1 MDNYILSPID
11 PVSLYVLIS
20 QFRPS
25 DVLPSF
31 LRFYFQVRA
40 FSIDLI
46 HDTRHLCTR
55 SRIDGIKAVSRCIS
69 GGKQVIKS
77 ANMSNHGRVCSFYQ
91 NETTISQS
99 CKMYISSFGKIY
111 VFTACQEDIYGRYCT
126 QKSRLT
132 MITST
137 HDFDIIVF
145 KIRSSSFPVV

>member
-55 SRIDGIKAVSRCIS
+55 SRIDGIKAVLRCIS

-77 ANMSNHGRVCSFYQ
+77 ANMSNHGRDCSFYQ
-91 NETTISQS
+91 NETTIS
-99 CKMYISSFGKIY
+99 
-111 VFTACQEDIYGRYCT
+111 
-126 QKSRLT
+126 
-132 MITST
+132 
-137 HDFDIIVF
+137 
-145 KIRSSSFPVV
+145 

>member
-1 MDNYILSPID
+1 MLSAID
-11 PVSLYVLIS
+11 PVSLHVLIS

-46 HDTRHLCTR
+46 HDTRHLCMR
-55 SRIDGIKAVSRCIS
+55 SRIDGIKAVSFGIS

-77 ANMSNHGRVCSFYQ
+77 ANTSNRGRVFFYSIKTRRRFHSHAKCTYQ
-91 NETTISQS
+91 VLARFKSSLPARRTSTVATAHKRVTI
-99 CKMYISSFGKIY
+99 IS
-111 VFTACQEDIYGRYCT
+111 
-126 QKSRLT
+126 
-132 MITST
+132 ST

-145 KIRSSSFPVV
+145 KMRMSSFPVV

>member
-1 MDNYILSPID
+1 MDKMPTEYFKVFCCWAIMDNYILSPID

-77 ANMSNHGRVCSFYQ
+77 ANMSNHVEFVHSIKTRRRFPSHAKCTYQ
-91 NETTISQS
+91 
-99 CKMYISSFGKIY
+99 
-111 VFTACQEDIYGRYCT
+111 VLARFTSLPPAR
-126 QKSRLT
+126 R
-132 MITST
+132 TST
-137 HDFDIIVF
+137 VATAHKSLD
-145 KIRSSSFPVV
+145 